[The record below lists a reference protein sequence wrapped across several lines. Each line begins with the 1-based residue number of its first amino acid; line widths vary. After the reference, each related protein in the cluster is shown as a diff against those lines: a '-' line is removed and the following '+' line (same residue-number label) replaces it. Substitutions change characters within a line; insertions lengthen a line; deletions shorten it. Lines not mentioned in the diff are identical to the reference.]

1 MNKDMTM
8 KKSLIICVS
17 VFLSLVVVAGLT
29 FGIIAIVKRSK
40 IVTHDFVNVL
50 PEKNKIILFIGD
62 GMGENHIEIAQTYL
76 DKTVCFEGFQY
87 KGHVT
92 TDSTELLAPT
102 DSAAAATAL
111 ATGQKVKNGAVA
123 RQNDNNIKSIT
134 EYVKEKNLGVG
145 IVTTD
150 SLNGATPACFSAHA
164 NNRGDSQDIIE
175 SQLISNIDIF
185 LGAGYSTYSAYAE
198 RFESAGYEFSA
209 NYSNLNINAD
219 KVIGSFS
226 SIANSNP
233 TDENPTLTSLVEFA
247 VDFLEQKYPDGY
259 FLMVEGAHIDKM
271 SHDNRMLD
279 MIEYLNEFDKA
290 IAFARDRFVNDND
303 MAFIVTADHE
313 TGNLQKFVGTKEDI
327 KDNLFT
333 RTGHSSQNVK
343 YYLHFCGGGYSV
355 DMPQIIDNTDI
366 FRMCYNMLIA
376 RE

>member
-1 MNKDMTM
+1 M
-8 KKSLIICVS
+8 KKIIIICVS
-17 VFLSLVVVAGLT
+17 IFLSLVIIAGLT

-62 GMGENHIEIAQTYL
+62 GMGENHIKIAQTYL
-76 DKTVCFEGFQY
+76 DKTMCFGGFQY
-87 KGHVT
+87 EGHVT
-92 TDSTELLAPT
+92 TDSTALLSPT

-123 RQNDNNIKSIT
+123 RKNEENIKSIT
-134 EYVKEKNLGVG
+134 EYAKEKGLGVG

-150 SLNGATPACFSAHA
+150 SLDGATPACFSAHA

-185 LGAGYSTYSAYAE
+185 LGAGYGTYSAYIE
-198 RFESAGYEFSA
+198 RFESAGYEFSN
-209 NYSNLNINAD
+209 NYSNLNVYAD

-233 TDENPTLTSLVEFA
+233 TDETPTLTSLVGFA
-247 VDFLEQKYPDGY
+247 ADFLEQKYPDGY

-313 TGNLQKFVGTKEDI
+313 TGNLQKFNGTKEDI
-327 KDNLFT
+327 SDNLFT
-333 RTGHSSQNVK
+333 RKGHSSQNVK
-343 YYLHFCGGGYSV
+343 YYLHFCGGEYNV
-355 DMPQIIDNTDI
+355 DMPEKIDNTDV

-376 RE
+376 RQ